1 MPGRNRIA
9 LNGFW
14 RMWPSYIGS
23 LFANTD
29 TFSRAPEA
37 VDLPYNNSQTLYEAV
52 RQKDNTFTLHTWENL
67 PHVEPYV
74 EDMPVYHDRYWNR
87 QFPKGYQKKQK
98 AKRRAQ
104 KQARR
109 NR

>member
-1 MPGRNRIA
+1 
-9 LNGFW
+9 
-14 RMWPSYIGS
+14 MWPSYIGY

-29 TFSRAPEA
+29 TLSRAPE
-37 VDLPYNNSQTLYEAV
+37 VISLPDDNSQTLYEAV

-74 EDMPVYHDRYWNR
+74 EDMPAYHDRYWNR
-87 QFPKGYQKKQK
+87 QFPKNYQKKKK

-109 NR
+109 KR